1 MRKTNNISY
10 SIGALSPSSKE
21 IFHRLGIRKEYL
33 PFELRGIDIFY
44 AGNVFHGVGIENP
57 SGGIEYVSDGLE
69 RPSHSLGETTHYKIY
84 SNKDKDNRKDSCC
97 VFFDFL
103 DYIAYIIISRIH
115 MFGLPAESDCFI
127 LSSIKNYHKMVIE
140 TDLYSKILLFFPK
153 NDFGRTMALS
163 MRQRNPSHIV
173 NCDFY
178 YGSSQSL
185 FDFMKTIH
193 A

>member
-1 MRKTNNISY
+1 MRKSNKISFNIE
-10 SIGALSPSSKE
+10 ALSSKSME
-21 IFHRLGIRKEYL
+21 IFASLGIKNEYL
-33 PFELRGIDIFY
+33 PFDLRGFDIFY
-44 AGNVFHGVGIENP
+44 AGNVVHGVGVVNP
-57 SGGIEYVSDGLE
+57 SGGIEYVSDDLG
-69 RPSHSLGETTHYKIY
+69 RPSHSIGEKCHFKIY
-84 SNKDKDNRKDSCC
+84 SKGKENRTESCC

-115 MFGLPAESDCFI
+115 MFGLPAAADCFI
-127 LSSIKNYHKMVIE
+127 LSSIKHYHKMVIE

-163 MRQRNPSHIV
+163 MKQRNPAHII

-178 YGSSQSL
+178 YGSSVSL
-185 FDFMKTIH
+185 FDFMKTIQ